1 MGKVAKVALGF
12 LILGAYV
19 FIIAKLIQKFDRR
32 GQLAIAMEDAIE
44 DRVSPF
50 IWLVAFVGTLLE
62 IGDIVGE

>member
-1 MGKVAKVALGF
+1 
-12 LILGAYV
+12 
-19 FIIAKLIQKFDRR
+19 
-32 GQLAIAMEDAIE
+32 MEDAIE